1 MDIMKIAGLI
11 DISPLIWLERTL
23 HWCHYAPTAPDTTP
37 TYSSNKIDPFI
48 ITECPDIY
56 FVGNMDKY
64 DTKIYTGKFISL
76 YYYLYYYIFI
86 FLLYTYFYVCHKKIT
101 LIK

>member
-23 HWCHYAPTAPDTTP
+23 LWCHYAPTAPNTTP
-37 TYSSNKIDPFI
+37 TYSSSKIDPFI

-64 DTKIYTGKFISL
+64 DTKIYTGKFISFILLSLLL
-76 YYYLYYYIFI
+76 YFYIFI
-86 FLLYTYFYVCHKKIT
+86 IHLFLCLS
-101 LIK
+101 

>member
-1 MDIMKIAGLI
+1 MKIAGLI

-23 HWCHYAPTAPDTTP
+23 LWCHYAPTAPNTTP
-37 TYSSNKIDPFI
+37 TYSSSKIDPFI

-64 DTKIYTGKFISL
+64 DTKIYTGKFISFILLSLLL
-76 YYYLYYYIFI
+76 YFYIFI
-86 FLLYTYFYVCHKKIT
+86 IHLFLCLS
-101 LIK
+101 

>member
-1 MDIMKIAGLI
+1 MKIAGLI

-23 HWCHYAPTAPDTTP
+23 LWCHYAPTAPNTTP
-37 TYSSNKIDPFI
+37 TYSSSKIDPFI

-64 DTKIYTGKFISL
+64 DTKIYIGKFISFILLSLLL
-76 YYYLYYYIFI
+76 YFYIFI
-86 FLLYTYFYVCHKKIT
+86 IHLFLCLS
-101 LIK
+101 

>member
-1 MDIMKIAGLI
+1 MDIMKIAGL

-23 HWCHYAPTAPDTTP
+23 LWCHYAPTAPNTTP
-37 TYSSNKIDPFI
+37 TYSSSKIDPFI

-64 DTKIYTGKFISL
+64 DTKIYTGKFISFILLSLLL
-76 YYYLYYYIFI
+76 YFYIFI
-86 FLLYTYFYVCHKKIT
+86 IHLFLCLS
-101 LIK
+101 

>member
-1 MDIMKIAGLI
+1 MKIAGLV

-23 HWCHYAPTAPDTTP
+23 LWCHYAPTADA

-64 DTKIYTGKFISL
+64 DTKIYTGKFMSFIL
-76 YYYLYYYIFI
+76 CYFYYYIFI
-86 FLLYTYFYVCHKKIT
+86 FLLYTYFYVCHKKII

>member
-23 HWCHYAPTAPDTTP
+23 LWCHYAPTAPNTTP
-37 TYSSNKIDPFI
+37 TYSSSKIDPFI

-64 DTKIYTGKFISL
+64 DTKIYTGKFISFILLSLLL
-76 YYYLYYYIFI
+76 YFYIFI
-86 FLLYTYFYVCHKKIT
+86 IT
-101 LIK
+101 LISMFVIRK

>member
-23 HWCHYAPTAPDTTP
+23 LWCHYVPTAPNTTP
-37 TYSSNKIDPFI
+37 TYSSSKIDPFI

-64 DTKIYTGKFISL
+64 DTKIYTGKFISFILLSLLL
-76 YYYLYYYIFI
+76 YFYIFI
-86 FLLYTYFYVCHKKIT
+86 IHLFLCLS
-101 LIK
+101 

>member
-1 MDIMKIAGLI
+1 MDIMKIAGL

-23 HWCHYAPTAPDTTP
+23 LWCHYAPTAPNTTP
-37 TYSSNKIDPFI
+37 TYSSSKIDPFI

-64 DTKIYTGKFISL
+64 DTKIYIGKFISFILLSLLL
-76 YYYLYYYIFI
+76 YFYIFI
-86 FLLYTYFYVCHKKIT
+86 IHLFLCLS
-101 LIK
+101 

>member
-23 HWCHYAPTAPDTTP
+23 LWCHYAPTAPNTTP
-37 TYSSNKIDPFI
+37 TYSSSKIDPFI

-64 DTKIYTGKFISL
+64 DTKIYIGKFISFILLSLLL
-76 YYYLYYYIFI
+76 YFYIFI
-86 FLLYTYFYVCHKKIT
+86 IHLFLCLS
-101 LIK
+101 